1 MTLLERIN
9 KKKKQGYIEQMA
21 ESIVGQEIIIEA
33 ISASSMVDRVL
44 LKGGIVMY
52 NITSNA
58 RRATRD
64 LDFDLIRYDI
74 SRNENIDLF
83 IDLLNKAILGYSIKR
98 VDEIITLHQEDYHGR
113 RTFVEIKDS
122 SYDFRIKLDIGVHTL
137 FAVEQ
142 NHIEFN
148 VDGNDEAIIV
158 LANPVDQMIGE
169 KLYSLA
175 KHGVLSTRY
184 KDIFDIYYLIQN
196 QEIDKQTLK
205 NCLSLLVECG
215 DGNVKDVYD
224 LCDRIEYTFQD
235 KRWYQRFITSDQDWI
250 DEKDYQ
256 KILDC
261 ILDYIYKI

>member
-9 KKKKQGYIEQMA
+9 KKKEQGYIEQMA

-33 ISASSMVDRVL
+33 ISSSSMADRVL

-74 SRNENIDLF
+74 SRDENIDLF

-98 VDEIITLHQEDYHGR
+98 VDEILALHQEDYQGK
-113 RTFVEIKDS
+113 RTYVEIADS
-122 SYDFRIKLDIGVHTL
+122 SYVFRIKLDIGVHTL

-148 VDGNDEAIIV
+148 VDGNNDSIIV
-158 LANPVDQMIGE
+158 LANPIEQVMGE

-175 KHGVLSTRY
+175 KHGILSTRY

-196 QEIDKQTLK
+196 QEIDKKSL
-205 NCLSLLVECG
+205 NSCLSLLIEYG
-215 DGNVKDVYD
+215 DRNIKDIYD
-224 LCDRIEYTFQD
+224 LCDRIELVFQD